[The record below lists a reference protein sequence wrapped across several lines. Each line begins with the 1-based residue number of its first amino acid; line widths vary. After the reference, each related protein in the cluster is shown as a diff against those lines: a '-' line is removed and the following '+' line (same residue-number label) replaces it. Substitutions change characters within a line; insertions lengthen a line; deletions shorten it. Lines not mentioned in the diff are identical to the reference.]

1 MADSSN
7 VPYTP
12 ETVLPEAVPE
22 VATEAVP
29 EVPDAI
35 ADTPEVSTESDTTV
49 VSATGEATEPEYP
62 RGTFSFVPNKF
73 HRKML
78 EDAFRAVEK
87 TNTWDYVKVDPGKGG
102 FVWSQSPEVL
112 EIFLAMNCKS
122 HSIQTFKVVM
132 RNMNSIAVNGWD
144 AYVQEWINTLPK

>member
-1 MADSSN
+1 MAESST
-7 VPYTP
+7 VPSTNGTIS
-12 ETVLPEAVPE
+12 EVAAVAPEAVPE
-22 VATEAVP
+22 VSTVFP
-29 EVPDAI
+29 
-35 ADTPEVSTESDTTV
+35 DTPEVSTESDTTV
-49 VSATGEATEPEYP
+49 VSATGESTEPEYP
-62 RGTFSFVPNKF
+62 RGNFSFVPNKF

>member
-1 MADSSN
+1 MAESSSDIPS
-7 VPYTP
+7 VEVP
-12 ETVLPEAVPE
+12 ETIPA
-22 VATEAVP
+22 
-29 EVPDAI
+29 
-35 ADTPEVSTESDTTV
+35 TPEVSTESDTTV
-49 VSATGEATEPEYP
+49 VSTTGEATEPEYP
-62 RGTFSFVPNKF
+62 RGNFSFVPNKF

-78 EDAFRAVEK
+78 EDAFRAVEE

-112 EIFLAMNCKS
+112 EIFLSMKCKS

-144 AYVQEWINTLPK
+144 AYVQEWMNTLPK